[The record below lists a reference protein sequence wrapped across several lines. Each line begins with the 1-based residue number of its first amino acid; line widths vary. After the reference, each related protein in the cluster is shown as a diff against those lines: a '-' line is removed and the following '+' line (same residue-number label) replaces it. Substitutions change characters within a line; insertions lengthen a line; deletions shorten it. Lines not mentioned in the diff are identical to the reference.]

1 MVKKMSRNIGIP
13 GVVPPKGKA
22 EECNDQFCPYH
33 GSTRVR
39 GKVTQGTVVS
49 KKSKNTVIIRRDYV
63 QFVKKYQRYERRN
76 TRLAC
81 HLPECLSHEV
91 DIGDLIRV
99 GESRKISKTKAFIV
113 LDKISSGAV

>member
-22 EECNDQFCPYH
+22 GECKDQSCPFH
-33 GSTRVR
+33 GTTRIR
-39 GKVTQGTVVS
+39 GKITQGVIVS
-49 KKSKNTVIIRRDYV
+49 KKSKNTVVIRHDYV
-63 QFVKKYQRYERRN
+63 QFIKKFQRYERRN

-81 HLPECLSHEV
+81 HLPDCLTQEIK
-91 DIGDLIRV
+91 IGDLVRV

-113 LDKISSGAV
+113 LEKISSKVV

>member
-1 MVKKMSRNIGIP
+1 MSRNIGIP
-13 GVVPPKGKA
+13 GVIPPKGKP
-22 EECNDQFCPYH
+22 EECKDLSCPYH
-33 GSTRVR
+33 GDTRIR
-39 GKVTQGTVVS
+39 GKITKGIVVS

-81 HLPECLSHEV
+81 HLPDCLIHDIE
-91 DIGDLIRV
+91 IGDLVRV

-113 LDKISSGAV
+113 LNKISSEVA

>member
-1 MVKKMSRNIGIP
+1 MSRNIGIP
-13 GVVPPKGKA
+13 GVVPPKVKSVDCTD
-22 EECNDQFCPYH
+22 ESCPFH
-33 GSTRVR
+33 GNTRIR
-39 GKVTQGTVVS
+39 GKITQGIIVS

-81 HLPECLSHEV
+81 HLPECLVPEIG
-91 DIGDLIRV
+91 IGDLVRV

-113 LDKISSGAV
+113 LDKISSGG